1 MQQSSILQFINVKHL
16 SVLVASLCAL
26 STSYAQHK
34 AITPLVRARSADVN
48 HSLYQ
53 VQRDEL
59 QDLIDTGTYSS
70 QSYALSKS
78 RCWLD
83 ASFHEYTRNDRSN
96 FAQDAYTESKR
107 ITQYLAKQPVSE
119 APFAVNGSLMIVTD
133 HPATQTLLLDN
144 SQRLRSDL
152 WSLANEYKQHPN
164 YGGAKVCAEAQVAC
178 AEVYL
183 SHAGHEINDQG
194 WRHARP
200 YIQLAEN
207 ELHAAKKIL
216 ETCTTTPAV
225 TAAVQ
230 TTTPIAII
238 PPVLETPVLETPV
251 LETPVLE
258 TPVVVPPVVVP
269 PVIQSQKIRHSAEV
283 LFNFDKRD
291 LSNVRDY
298 TKQRLD
304 SLIAE
309 MKAGSYSVE
318 RVELIGHADRSNQT
332 GNINYNTTLSKDRV
346 ILIKQYMISQG
357 INSDLLIDSYK
368 GDSLQV
374 EACTQRFKNK
384 YAFQECLLP
393 NRRVEVIVNGTAY
406 K

>member
-16 SVLVASLCAL
+16 SVLAVSLCVL
-26 STSYAQHK
+26 STSYAQHTV
-34 AITPLVRARSADVN
+34 ITPLVRTRSADVS
-48 HSLYQ
+48 HSVYQ

-59 QDLIDTGTYSS
+59 QDLIDTGNYPS

-83 ASFHEYTRNDRSN
+83 ASFHEYMRNDRSD

-119 APFAVNGSLMIVTD
+119 APFAVNGSLTIVTD

-178 AEVYL
+178 AEVHL
-183 SHAGHEINDQG
+183 SHAGHEMNDQG

-207 ELHAAKKIL
+207 ELHAAKKML
-216 ETCTTTPAV
+216 DTCTATPVVTTAL
-225 TAAVQ
+225 Q
-230 TTTPIAII
+230 TTTPIT
-238 PPVLETPVLETPV
+238 VTE
-251 LETPVLE
+251 
-258 TPVVVPPVVVP
+258 PVVVKQPVVEPPVVEP
-269 PVIQSQKIRHSAEV
+269 PSVVSPQKIRHSAEV

-309 MKAGSYSVE
+309 IKAGRYSVE

-332 GNINYNTTLSKDRV
+332 GNINYNTILSKDRV
-346 ILIKQYMISQG
+346 ILIKQYMINQG
-357 INSDLLIDSYK
+357 INADLLIDSYK

-384 YAFQECLLP
+384 FAFQECLLP
-393 NRRVEVIVNGTAY
+393 NRRVEVIVNGTVY

>member
-1 MQQSSILQFINVKHL
+1 M
-16 SVLVASLCAL
+16 
-26 STSYAQHK
+26 
-34 AITPLVRARSADVN
+34 
-48 HSLYQ
+48 
-53 VQRDEL
+53 
-59 QDLIDTGTYSS
+59 
-70 QSYALSKS
+70 
-78 RCWLD
+78 
-83 ASFHEYTRNDRSN
+83 RNDRSH

-107 ITQYLAKQPVSE
+107 ITQYLAKQPISE
-119 APFAVNGSLMIVTD
+119 TPFAVNGSLTIVTD

-178 AEVYL
+178 AEVHL
-183 SHAGHEINDQG
+183 SHAGHEMNDQG

-207 ELHAAKKIL
+207 ELHAAKQIL
-216 ETCTTTPAV
+216 DTCTAIPVVTTAF
-225 TAAVQ
+225 Q
-230 TTTPIAII
+230 TTTPIAIVK
-238 PPVLETPVLETPV
+238 PVLETPVAVPT
-251 LETPVLE
+251 
-258 TPVVVPPVVVP
+258 VVSP
-269 PVIQSQKIRHSAEV
+269 QKIRHSAEV

-304 SLIAE
+304 SLITE
-309 MKAGSYSVE
+309 IKAGGYSVE

-332 GNINYNTTLSKDRV
+332 GNINYNTILSKDRV
-346 ILIKQYMISQG
+346 SLIKQYMINQG
-357 INSDLLIDSYK
+357 VNDGLLIDSYK

-384 YAFQECLLP
+384 FAFQECLLP
-393 NRRVEVIVNGTAY
+393 NRRVEVIVNGTVY

>member
-1 MQQSSILQFINVKHL
+1 MQQSSILQFINVKYL

-26 STSYAQHK
+26 STSYAQHT

-59 QDLIDTGTYSS
+59 QDLIDTGNYSS

-107 ITQYLAKQPVSE
+107 ITQYLAKQPISE
-119 APFAVNGSLMIVTD
+119 TPFAVNGSLTIVTD

-183 SHAGHEINDQG
+183 SHAGHEMNDQG

-207 ELHAAKKIL
+207 ELRAAKKIL

-238 PPVLETPVLETPV
+238 PPVLETPVAVP
-251 LETPVLE
+251 
-258 TPVVVPPVVVP
+258 PVVVPPVVVP

>member
-26 STSYAQHK
+26 STSYAQHT

-119 APFAVNGSLMIVTD
+119 APFAVNGSLTIVTD

-183 SHAGHEINDQG
+183 SHAGHEMNDQG
-194 WRHARP
+194 WRHARS

-207 ELHAAKKIL
+207 ELHAAKKML

-238 PPVLETPVLETPV
+238 PPVLETPVAVPS
-251 LETPVLE
+251 
-258 TPVVVPPVVVP
+258 VVVPPI
-269 PVIQSQKIRHSAEV
+269 IQSQKIRHSAEV

-332 GNINYNTTLSKDRV
+332 GNINYNTILSKDRV
-346 ILIKQYMISQG
+346 ILIKQYMINQG

-393 NRRVEVIVNGTAY
+393 NRRVEVIVNGTVY

>member
-1 MQQSSILQFINVKHL
+1 MQQSILQFINTKHL
-16 SVLVASLCAL
+16 SVLAASLCAL
-26 STSYAQHK
+26 TTTYAQHT
-34 AITPLVRARSADVN
+34 AAVPSVRIRSADVN

-59 QDLIDTGTYSS
+59 QDLIDTGNYPS

-83 ASFHEYTRNDRSN
+83 ASFHEYTRNDRST

-119 APFAVNGSLMIVTD
+119 APFAVNGGLTIVTD
-133 HPATQTLLLDN
+133 NPATQTLLLDN

-152 WSLANEYKQHPN
+152 WALANEYKQHPS
-164 YGGAKVCAEAQVAC
+164 YGGVKACAEAHLAC
-178 AEVYL
+178 AEVHL
-183 SHAGHEINDQG
+183 SHAGHEMNDQG

-200 YIQLAEN
+200 YIQLAEY
-207 ELHAAKKIL
+207 ELDAAKTML
-216 ETCTTTPAV
+216 DTCGT
-225 TAAVQ
+225 
-230 TTTPIAII
+230 
-238 PPVLETPVLETPV
+238 PPVAILSTATTVPASVVITPPT
-251 LETPVLE
+251 
-258 TPVVVPPVVVP
+258 VVQPAIVP
-269 PVIQSQKIRHSAEV
+269 QAIRHSAEV

-304 SLIAE
+304 NLIDE
-309 MKAGSYSVE
+309 VKVGSYSVE
-318 RVELIGHADRSNQT
+318 QIELIGHADRSNQT
-332 GNINYNTTLSKDRV
+332 GDVNYNTILSKDRV
-346 ILIKQYMISQG
+346 SLIKRYMISQG
-357 INSDLLIDSYK
+357 VNANLLVDSYK

-384 YAFQECLLP
+384 FAFQECLLP
-393 NRRVEVIVNGTAY
+393 NRRVEVIVNGRVY
-406 K
+406 KR